1 MAKINLLKKRRLL
14 NSIESMT
21 SGYLLMIFSLIT
33 SKFEYLKC
41 TDCGLNYKFI
51 VSLLFVVVFGSFQ
64 ILTINSF
71 LNSQRKKI
79 KILKYFIFPLF
90 IYFPFSTY
98 LFLESINNLFR
109 VTFLIFSK

>member
-1 MAKINLLKKRRLL
+1 MAKINLLKKRKLL
-14 NSIESMT
+14 NSIESII

-33 SKFEYLKC
+33 SKFKYLEC
-41 TDCGLNYKFI
+41 LSCGLRYKFI
-51 VSLLFVVVFGSFQ
+51 VSLIFVVVFGSFQ

-79 KILKYFIFPLF
+79 KTLKYFIIPLF

-98 LFLESINNLFR
+98 LFLDSINNLFR
-109 VTFLIFSK
+109 VTSLILF

>member
-1 MAKINLLKKRRLL
+1 MAKINLLKKRKLL
-14 NSIESMT
+14 NSIESII

-33 SKFEYLKC
+33 SKFNYLEC
-41 TDCGLNYKFI
+41 FDCGLKYKFI

-79 KILKYFIFPLF
+79 KTLKYFIIPLF

-98 LFLESINNLFR
+98 LFLDSINNLFR
-109 VTFLIFSK
+109 VTSLIFF